1 MDFIEIIQR
10 AKNIL
15 IRPVEEWKVIKEEST
30 DKSGVIR
37 NYALP
42 FTLLLAITCFFG
54 IFLFRNYVTLSIMV
68 IRAVVTFLS
77 AFLSIY
83 ISAYLINELA
93 PSFDSKKDLNSSFKL
108 VIYSYTAL
116 FASHA
121 IANLLLPLF
130 FVVIFGIYSAY
141 IIWTGLEPMME
152 TSDDK
157 KVVFGIISSLIILVV
172 YVLMNTLLG
181 ALSTSL
187 FVSYGM
193 NALT

>member
-15 IRPVEEWKVIKEEST
+15 ISPVEEWKVIKEEST

-42 FTLLLAITCFFG
+42 FTLLLAITSFFG

-93 PSFDSKKDLNSSFKL
+93 PGFDSKKDLNSSFKL

-130 FVVIFGIYSAY
+130 FIAIFGIYSAY
-141 IIWTGLEPMME
+141 IIWTGLGPMME